1 VAEGFQLVFHLAG
14 KRVVRS
20 FEQARI
26 VVGRSMV
33 CDVVF
38 ESPHLSRKHAELVRE
53 GEEWIVRDL
62 QSRHGLAVNGEVVES
77 RKLASGDRITLAPAA
92 ADPTVLEF
100 RLTNAVEQAPP
111 QVSFGDDPAT
121 TRIIASIDLREM
133 AQTLRKSGRLMPFEI
148 GKQSGE
154 APSTHQPEPTI
165 FETSP
170 RLTALALL
178 KSAGEVLMSHETLDD
193 MLQPMVDLIGE
204 HLPGHRVAICLSDPS
219 SGELMPRCY
228 SRETRDGSRQGDS
241 PNFAGDPEGESTKGE
256 ARNGTVSRPVTF
268 AISRSIL
275 HEAARVRRA
284 LLVASASD
292 DPRFVSAVSIRQIG
306 IHSAICVPL
315 YHEDRVEGAVYVDS
329 RRQAAILSGNELEV
343 LSVLGLMLAAGIAQ
357 IGLRADVARERAIRG
372 RLSRYYSPQV
382 VEQIMRMTPR
392 RADEMLADEYD
403 VTVLFADL
411 GGFTALAESLSAAE
425 AVRVLNLIFE
435 RWAADVFARDG
446 TLDKYIGDAVM
457 AVFGAPLR
465 QADHARRAVATA
477 LAMQQSLVDFNRQRP
492 QEQSLTVR
500 IGVNSGRVIAGD
512 IGSPLHRGY
521 TVIGDAVNI
530 ASRLESSLAKPG
542 EVLIGQATFEQI
554 EGHYRCEPLGPVQ
567 LRGKR
572 QAIHVFRVLG
582 DC

>member
-1 VAEGFQLVFHLAG
+1 VADGFQLVFQVAG
-14 KRVVRS
+14 KRAVRS

-38 ESPHLSRKHAELVRE
+38 ESPHLSRKHAEIVRE
-53 GEEWIVRDL
+53 GEDWIIRDL
-62 QSRHGLAVNGEVVES
+62 QSRHGLAVNGVVNES

-92 ADPTVLEF
+92 AEPTVLEF
-100 RLTNAVEQAPP
+100 RLTDAVEHVPP

-121 TRIIASIDLREM
+121 THIIASIDLREM
-133 AQTLRKSGRLMPFEI
+133 AQTLRKSGRLTPLAA
-148 GKQSGE
+148 GQRPGE
-154 APSTHQPEPTI
+154 ESTRKSPEPTS

-170 RLTALALL
+170 RLPALALL
-178 KSAGEVLMSHETLDD
+178 KSAGEVLMSHETLDE

-204 HLPGHRVAICLSDPS
+204 HLPGHRVAICLNDAA
-219 SGELMPRCY
+219 SGELLPRCY
-228 SRETRDGSRQGDS
+228 SQETNVGAPHGQS
-241 PNFAGDPEGESTKGE
+241 
-256 ARNGTVSRPVTF
+256 ARTPPF

-275 HEAARVRRA
+275 HEASRVRRA

-292 DPRFVSAVSIRQIG
+292 DPRFVAAVSIRQIG

-315 YHEDRVEGAVYVDS
+315 YHDDRVEGAVYVDS
-329 RRQAAILSGNELEV
+329 RRQAAALSGDELEV

-357 IGLRADVARERAIRG
+357 IALRADVARERAIRG

-392 RADEMLADEYD
+392 KADEMMADEYD
-403 VTVLFADL
+403 VSVLFADL

-477 LAMQQSLVDFNRQRP
+477 LAMQQSLAEFNRQRP
-492 QEQSLTVR
+492 ADQALTVR

-521 TVIGDAVNI
+521 TAIGDAVNI
-530 ASRLESSLAKPG
+530 ASRLESSLAKQG
-542 EVLIGQATFEQI
+542 EILIGQATFEQI
-554 EGHYRCEPLGPVQ
+554 EGQYPCEPLGPVQ

-572 QAIHVFRVLG
+572 QSIEVYRVLG
-582 DC
+582 TSSLSAKEG